1 MAPRRAGGLFFLTMS
16 NPANSPVYRAAVVG
30 LAHRISVFGVDLK
43 YTRRFNGTK
52 DPKSY
57 QVRGVVN
64 AVNNT
69 RNLEAGGFN
78 NDADAT
84 LRLAKTVPF
93 TPNIGDTVTTSAGNS
108 YRIDLVADHP
118 TSPEWRLSL
127 ANLEN

>member
-1 MAPRRAGGLFFLTMS
+1 MS
-16 NPANSPVYRAAVVG
+16 ANSPVYKAAAVG
-30 LAHRISVFGVDLK
+30 LAHRISVFGIDLVYSQK
-43 YTRRFNGTK
+43 FNGTK
-52 DPKSY
+52 AARDWR
-57 QVRGVVN
+57 VRGVMN

-69 RNLEAGGFN
+69 RNLEAGGFSN
-78 NDADAT
+78 ETDAT
-84 LRLAKTVPF
+84 LRLARTIPF

>member
-1 MAPRRAGGLFFLTMS
+1 MS
-16 NPANSPVYRAAVVG
+16 NPASSPVYRAAAVG
-30 LAHRISVFGVDLK
+30 LAHRIAVFGIDIT
-43 YTRRFNGTK
+43 YTQTFTGTK
-52 DPKSY
+52 TAKTWKI
-57 QVRGVVN
+57 RGVLN

-78 NDADAT
+78 NNADAT
-84 LRLAKTVPF
+84 LRLARSIPF
-93 TPNIGDTVTTSAGNS
+93 TPALGDTVTNAAGAS